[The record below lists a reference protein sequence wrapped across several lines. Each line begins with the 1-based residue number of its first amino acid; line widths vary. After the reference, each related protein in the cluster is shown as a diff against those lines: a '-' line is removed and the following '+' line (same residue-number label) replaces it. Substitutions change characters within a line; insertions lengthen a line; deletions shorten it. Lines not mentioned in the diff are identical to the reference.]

1 MMKKATILK
10 ISSAIL
16 AVLAMA
22 SCQQKEWTYENK
34 LYISGDK
41 VIKTI
46 TNIKVNAVDQDIVAS
61 VPKPAESRI
70 DITFAADES
79 LVSTYNEAYYD
90 NAIALPAE
98 NYTISEPSAFIAEG
112 AVASTPVTVSCFGL
126 DLLPKDQVYVL
137 PVTIVSATNI
147 EILSSAKTSYLVFQ
161 GGALI
166 NVAADFEDNNYIE
179 FDAFEK
185 GQSNVDAF
193 RNINDFTMEALI
205 NIRRF
210 EPGIQSVMGVE
221 GKLLI
226 RISDNGLE
234 PDQLQV
240 VTPFGNYP
248 TTSDPSTTCALTPG
262 KWTHIAVSGNSRT
275 RELIVYFDGQEVGR
289 DLMSD
294 WSAIDLVSPY
304 VSDKG
309 DQYFHIGY
317 SYEAGREMDGMICEC
332 RFWNV
337 VRSQEEIAANMYDV
351 DPESSGLLAYWKF
364 NEGSGETINDR
375 TGNGINGT
383 AHGYLVWTSVELPE
397 E

>member
-1 MMKKATILK
+1 
-10 ISSAIL
+10 
-16 AVLAMA
+16 MA

-98 NYTISEPSAFIAEG
+98 NYTIPEPSAFIAEG

-179 FDAFEK
+179 FEAFEK
-185 GQSNVDAF
+185 GLSSVDPYK
-193 RNINDFTMEALI
+193 NLTDFTMEALI
-205 NIRRF
+205 NIRQF
-210 EPGIQSVMGVE
+210 EPGIQTVMGVE

-226 RISDNGLE
+226 RISDNGLA
-234 PDQLQV
+234 PNQLQV
-240 VTPFGNYP
+240 VLPTPYGTINF
-248 TTSDPSTTCALTPG
+248 SEAATCMIPAE
-262 KWTHIAVSGNSRT
+262 KWTHIALTCDVASGRMILYIDGQVAIDKSGNT
-275 RELIVYFDGQEVGR
+275 FKAVNLGT
-289 DLMSD
+289 
-294 WSAIDLVSPY
+294 PY
-304 VSDKG
+304 VNPSREVYG
-309 DQYFHIGY
+309 FNIGY
-317 SYEAGREMDGMICEC
+317 SYTSGRELDGDITEC
-332 RFWNV
+332 RVWNV
-337 VRSQEEIAANMYDV
+337 VRSQEEIAANVYEV
-351 DPESSGLLAYWKF
+351 DPESEGLVAYWKF
-364 NEGSGETINDR
+364 DEATGETIRDH
-375 TGNGINGT
+375 TGNGNSGK
-383 AHGYLVWTSVELPE
+383 AHAALKWTSVSLPE
-397 E
+397 AAGTPEGGADEN